1 MATRFTRVTVLADE
15 RSLDVSLPADRPV
28 LELLP
33 RIRDLLSLPPQTNG
47 AWALSAISTG
57 AIDQRRSL
65 DEAGVIDADVL
76 YLTPPQ
82 EAPAPPVVDDVTDE
96 VQSTLDDNGSEW
108 LGDSRAYGAAAL
120 AAIALLAA
128 TLAVPSL
135 PLTAGGLAALLADL
149 GISAAIAGLLLRDR
163 GGDLLVAAAIPAWT
177 LAGFEL
183 AHLAGWAQPAPFAA
197 ALAGA
202 GIGCAALGL
211 TGDRWTAV
219 AAGGVAV
226 VPFGVVA
233 TVLAATD
240 LGLVRAAAASAVL
253 AVFGAGLAP
262 QFAVGRARLV
272 DMLRAEENGEQTGRD
287 ELARSIRRGQATL
300 TGAVTGIAV
309 VAAISAAALLA
320 SRHWAG
326 IVLGAAVGVVFAL
339 RSRAFTR
346 TGQVLPMLA
355 PPVVAAV
362 FAALA
367 VPSWLG
373 APAVVATAVAFG
385 GPLAVILLLII
396 VGRPRA
402 DEVGAARLRQFFDF
416 IELIAVLALVPLAVA
431 AFNGFAW
438 ASS

>member
-33 RIRDLLSLPPQTNG
+33 QIRDLLSLPPHPAGT
-47 AWALSAISTG
+47 WALSTISTG

-65 DEAGVIDADVL
+65 DEAGVIDAEVL

-96 VQSTLDDNGSEW
+96 VQSTLDEDGSEW
-108 LGDSRAYGAAAL
+108 LGEARAYGVAAL

-135 PLTAGGLAALLADL
+135 PLTDVGLAALLADL
-149 GISAAIAGLLLRDR
+149 GVSAAIAGWLLRGR
-163 GGDLLVAAAIPAWT
+163 GGDRLVAAAIPAWT
-177 LAGFEL
+177 LAGIEL

-197 ALAGA
+197 ALTGA

-211 TGDRWTAV
+211 TGERWTAV
-219 AAGGVAV
+219 ASGGVAV
-226 VPFGVVA
+226 VPLGIVA
-233 TVLAATD
+233 TALSAAD
-240 LGLVRAAAASAVL
+240 LGTIRTAGACAVL
-253 AVFGAGLAP
+253 TVFAAGLAP

-272 DMLRAEENGEQTGRD
+272 DKLRAEENGEQTSRE
-287 ELARSIRRGQATL
+287 ELARSVRRGQATL

-309 VAAISAAALLA
+309 AASIASASLLT

-326 IVLGAAVGVVFAL
+326 VTLGAVLGAVFAL

-346 TGQVLPMLA
+346 TGQVLPMLVPA
-355 PPVVAAV
+355 VVAAV

-367 VPSWLG
+367 VPVWLG
-373 APAVVATAVAFG
+373 APAVIATALAVG
-385 GPLAVILLLII
+385 GPLAVILLLI
-396 VGRPRA
+396 VGGRPRV

-416 IELIAVLALVPLAVA
+416 IELIAVLSLVPLVVV

-438 ASS
+438 ATS